1 MTEPHRNIH
10 SLPHKWRAEMFCLHW
25 STGKNINQILFK
37 LLSFLQDPVLGP
49 TLSPEA
55 AYSPSFRVAPWEE
68 VGIRVK
74 HPWLTL
80 LSQEEPLVAQ
90 KVKSQPEMWF
100 DPWVGKIP
108 GGRHGNTLHY
118 SSLEN
123 PMDRGAW
130 WAPIHRLAQSWTWL
144 KRLSSNRRNN
154 DGCT

>member
-108 GGRHGNTLHY
+108 GGTKWQPTSVFLPLAWKIPWMEEPSRLQSMGLQSRTQLH
-118 SSLEN
+118 
-123 PMDRGAW
+123 D
-130 WAPIHRLAQSWTWL
+130 
-144 KRLSSNRRNN
+144 
-154 DGCT
+154 